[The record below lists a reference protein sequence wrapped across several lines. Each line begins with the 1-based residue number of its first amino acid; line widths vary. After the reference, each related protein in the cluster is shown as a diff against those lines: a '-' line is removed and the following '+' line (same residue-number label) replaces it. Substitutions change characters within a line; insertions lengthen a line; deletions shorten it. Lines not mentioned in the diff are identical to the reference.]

1 MREKAEQEREE
12 ILDAAHRRAAE
23 IEEQSRRECDRLER
37 QGLADAE
44 RESAA
49 ERDRLLG
56 EVREGARVQRVA
68 YKRAA
73 IDGVFE
79 EAARDIEKRIGG
91 PGWAASLAALLD
103 EAVRFVG
110 SGATISVAD
119 GDLPSARKWVEST
132 SLECTATGEAASRGS
147 VTATSSDGKRR
158 ADNGLDSRLRRVK
171 ETGSAAISRV
181 LFAAR

>member
-1 MREKAEQEREE
+1 MKYLPLLLLTLLLAGHETTATALAWTLEQ
-12 ILDAAHRRAAE
+12 
-23 IEEQSRRECDRLER
+23 
-37 QGLADAE
+37 
-44 RESAA
+44 
-49 ERDRLLG
+49 LL
-56 EVREGARVQRVA
+56 RN
-68 YKRAA
+68 
-73 IDGVFE
+73 
-79 EAARDIEKRIGG
+79 
-91 PGWAASLAALLD
+91 PASLAALLD